1 MSPESEA
8 SARPLKRRTL
18 LSLAALAGTL
28 PMSVQP
34 SAAATYPAKP
44 VKLVVSYPPGGTAD
58 MLGRI
63 IADGLAKKLG
73 QPFVIDNRPG
83 ANGNIGADAAARS
96 ANDGYTLLL
105 TAPGPLAVNESLFT
119 SLPFNPKTAFAPIT
133 RICTAPLVLV
143 VPSALPIH
151 NVSEL
156 LAYAK
161 AHPKATSYASQ
172 GIASSGH
179 LAMELLKT
187 STGLQAVH
195 VPYKGAA
202 PALADLVGGQVT
214 MMFDN
219 ISSSLPHVKT
229 GALRAIAVAEP
240 KRLKVL
246 PGLPTVAESGVPGFE
261 ATPWFGLVAPA
272 GTPKAIVEALYADIN
287 EILRAPGVAS
297 KLEQMG
303 VEVASDRP
311 EEFARIIASERVKWQ
326 EVVKRSGAKAE

>member
-1 MSPESEA
+1 MSSG
-8 SARPLKRRTL
+8 SKTSGLSLTRRSV
-18 LSLAALAGTL
+18 LSLAALAGAL
-28 PMSVQP
+28 PMSVRP
-34 SAAATYPAKP
+34 GAAAAYPAKP

-63 IADGLAKKLG
+63 IADGLARKSG

-83 ANGNIGADAAARS
+83 ANGNIGADAVARS
-96 ANDGYTLLL
+96 ANDGHTLLL
-105 TAPGPLAVNESLFT
+105 TAPGPLAVNESLFA
-119 SLPFNPKTAFAPIT
+119 SLPFNPKTAFAPVT
-133 RICTAPLVLV
+133 RICTAPLALV
-143 VPSALPIH
+143 IPSALPIRS
-151 NVSEL
+151 VGEL

-161 AHPKATSYASQ
+161 AHPKTVSYASQ

-187 STGLQAVH
+187 STGLQVVH

-240 KRLKVL
+240 RRLKVL
-246 PGLPTVAESGVPGFE
+246 PDTPTVAESGVPGFE

-272 GTPKAIVEALYADIN
+272 GTPKAVVETLYADIN
-287 EILRAPGVAS
+287 DILRSPEVAA
-297 KLEQMG
+297 KLEQLG